1 MSLKFH
7 SDVWHTMSDSFAS
20 DILASNIVFLSSPP
34 SPSPVPRLPAYSPLV
49 VSVYAPYIGKEAES
63 TRFGLEERMTRS
75 YASLDILSFRFGQP
89 IKRPHPAAPSRVIH
103 SPTRIHQNARTAPPT
118 AVHQGPNA
126 ALVDFGAF
134 WDAYKL
140 VLAWVLVTLSF
151 VAVVLARFLGDARS
165 EIDELEEL
173 IDLYSKIDYNS
184 TPGIFTGGSTSLP
197 DTPITIR
204 SEDPIALSDLL
215 LNMGPSL
222 VWSIFIGVY
231 AESNSSLGAVDLE
244 AEAAPAGDAKEAVH
258 TPIQARSKEYGSVN
272 SIIEL
277 YGDSST
283 PSSFI
288 RLGSPTRDGFSSSP
302 SPVNQAEDT
311 VAALAEFTPATPR
324 SSPSAYEEYSPRHK
338 HQLKALIADVLA
350 RQWQGETLQ
359 IGDLRLEDYDDS
371 GYSPPQGDES
381 TLEDEVSPSPV
392 QEDSSPTLLRRC
404 FELPAWTPVIEINES
419 RTDYIPTVDP
429 TLIPLPAEDDELS
442 SNFPTSDSLDV
453 ICDAD
458 HTLDNTTLGRVARD
472 EAFAELC
479 NEIGA
484 SFSSFDLS
492 QRLGSAGNSSTPN
505 FLQKSASLESGED
518 ASINA
523 EGGLSRS
530 SLRDIG
536 FPATTITGS
545 SLLRPTISSITPSLF
560 VSSPLEFD
568 WTYSTLMRLHRRRL
582 EIDFSLSVH
591 LVEPSQPRRLMSHR
605 MHSSAIY
612 RMEAIGMLGQVLTEW
627 LKDAARVV
635 GSFYPAARD
644 NGAKCEVSI
653 RMVSRATRRHWDSD
667 LEE

>member
-1 MSLKFH
+1 MLFNYILFFVWLHAFVSPVGDSDMSLKFP
-7 SDVWHTMSDSFAS
+7 SDVWLTVSDRF
-20 DILASNIVFLSSPP
+20 ASNILTSNVVFLSSPP
-34 SPSPVPRLPAYSPLV
+34 APSPVPRLPAYSPLV
-49 VSVYAPYIGKEAES
+49 VS
-63 TRFGLEERMTRS
+63 L
-75 YASLDILSFRFGQP
+75 
-89 IKRPHPAAPSRVIH
+89 IKRPRPAAPSGILH
-103 SPTRIHQNARTAPPT
+103 SPTRIHQNARAASSTA
-118 AVHQGPNA
+118 AHQGPNG

-134 WDAYKL
+134 WDPYKL
-140 VLAWVLVTLSF
+140 VLAWVLVTLGF

-165 EIDELEEL
+165 EIGELEEL
-173 IDLYSKIDYNS
+173 IDLYSKVDYNS
-184 TPGIFTGGSTSLP
+184 TPGIFTGGSNSLP
-197 DTPITIR
+197 DTSITIR
-204 SEDPIALSDLL
+204 SEDPIALRFGGFL

-222 VWSIFIGVY
+222 VWSIFVDVY

-258 TPIQARSKEYGSVN
+258 TPTQAHSEEYGSVN

-283 PSSFI
+283 PSSLI

-311 VAALAEFTPATPR
+311 VAALAESAPAAPR
-324 SSPSAYEEYSPRHK
+324 SIPSAYEDGP
-338 HQLKALIADVLA
+338 D
-350 RQWQGETLQ
+350 
-359 IGDLRLEDYDDS
+359 
-371 GYSPPQGDES
+371 
-381 TLEDEVSPSPV
+381 
-392 QEDSSPTLLRRC
+392 
-404 FELPAWTPVIEINES
+404 
-419 RTDYIPTVDP
+419 
-429 TLIPLPAEDDELS
+429 LIPLPAEDDELL
-442 SNFPTSDSLDV
+442 SNLPTSDSLDV

-458 HTLDNTTLGRVARD
+458 HTLDNTTFGRVAQD

-484 SFSSFDLS
+484 SFGSFDLS

-536 FPATTITGS
+536 SPGTTVTGS

-560 VSSPLEFD
+560 VSSPLKFD

-612 RMEAIGMLGQVLTEW
+612 RTEAIGVLGQLLAES

-635 GSFYPAARD
+635 GSFYPEVR
-644 NGAKCEVSI
+644 NTGGKFEVSI
-653 RMVSRATRRHWDSD
+653 RIVSRATRRHRDSD